1 MIRSLLK
8 RKITG
13 DLVFLYAAFFAGFV
27 LPVLTIPYLTRV
39 LGKPAW
45 SQLVFVQGFC
55 ALAGVPLAW
64 GFGYHGTR
72 LVAKFRDDREKVG
85 SICAEILAARL
96 LLLAPVVLL
105 VIGGVALIPKLQTDI
120 PLAIFGVTAAVL
132 NAFSVGWILQGLD
145 RMRWASVLDLVA
157 KLMAT
162 LPIFLIVRSPAHAHR
177 VVLLQAAGALL
188 SLCIGYGML
197 GRWIPVR
204 AGFQRKPAA
213 VYGDS
218 AGMFL
223 FTLSGTI
230 VNQTNA
236 FFFGLF
242 APLPVVGIYAGA
254 EKIVRTACALVGPFS
269 TALHTKINYRIGKDR
284 AAGARLFLQGTA
296 VLFVLSLALA
306 AILWFASDFL
316 VAMLLGPEFRES
328 ASVVR
333 FIAFLPVV
341 SWLSYSINLNW
352 LIVLRLDFALNMAV
366 LAAAIVAVISACILV
381 PLFSLTG
388 MGIAVLCAEVTMLI
402 ALFRIM
408 ADADRNPLRFA
419 FPSARNVGDK
429 SG

>member
-13 DLVFLYAAFFAGFV
+13 DLVFLYVAFFAGFV
-27 LPVLTIPYLTRV
+27 LPILTIPYLTRV
-39 LGKPAW
+39 LGKDAW
-45 SQLVFVQGFC
+45 SRLVFVQGFC

-72 LVAKFRDDREKVG
+72 LVAKFRDDTEKVG
-85 SICAEILAARL
+85 SICAEILSARL
-96 LLLAPVVLL
+96 LLLAPVILL

-120 PLAIFGVTAAVL
+120 PLAALGFAATVF

-145 RMRWASVLDLVA
+145 RMRWASVLDLIA

-162 LPIFLIVRSPAHAHR
+162 LPIFLIVTSPAHAHR

-204 AGFQRKPAA
+204 AGFERKPAA

-254 EKIVRTACALVGPFS
+254 EKIVRAACALVGPFS
-269 TALHTKINYRIGKDR
+269 TALHTKINYRAAKDPAS
-284 AAGARLFLQGTA
+284 AARIFVFGTA
-296 VLFVLSLALA
+296 LLFCLAVALSLL
-306 AILWFASDFL
+306 IWFSSDFL
-316 VAMLLGPEFRES
+316 VAYLLGPEFRES
-328 ASVVR
+328 GRVLKM
-333 FIAFLPVV
+333 IAILPVLN
-341 SWLSYSINLNW
+341 WLSYSLNLNW
-352 LIVLRLDFALNMAV
+352 FIVRHMDRPLNLCV
-366 LAAAIVAVISACILV
+366 LFAAAATFVSTCVLV
-381 PLFSLTG
+381 PLYSLDGMAFSV
-388 MGIAVLCAEVTMLI
+388 ISSEA
-402 ALFRIM
+402 ALLLALVFTLVRT
-408 ADADRNPLRFA
+408 RQNPLRIA
-419 FPSARNVGDK
+419 FARNDAA
-429 SG
+429 S

>member
-27 LPVLTIPYLTRV
+27 VPVLTIPYLTRV

-85 SICAEILAARL
+85 TICAEILSARL
-96 LLLAPVVLL
+96 LLLAPVILL
-105 VIGGVALIPKLQTDI
+105 AIGVIAMIPKLQADI
-120 PLAIFGVTAAVL
+120 PLAIFGVTATVL

-145 RMRWASVLDLVA
+145 RMRWASILDLTV
-157 KLMAT
+157 KLLAT
-162 LPIFLIVRSPAHAHR
+162 LPIFLIVKSPAHAHR
-177 VVLLQAAGALL
+177 VVLLQAASVLL
-188 SLCIGYGML
+188 SLGIGYAML
-197 GRWIPVR
+197 RRWIPIR
-204 AGFQRKPAA
+204 AGFARKPSA
-213 VYGDS
+213 VFGDS

-254 EKIVRTACALVGPFS
+254 EKIIRAACALVGPFS
-269 TALHTKINYRIGKDR
+269 TALHTKINYRASKDP
-284 AAGARLFLQGTA
+284 AAAARFFVLGTA
-296 VLFVLSLALA
+296 LLFCLAVALSLL
-306 AILWFASDFL
+306 IWFSSDFL
-316 VAMLLGPEFRES
+316 VAHLLGPEFHES
-328 ASVVR
+328 AKVLR
-333 FIAFLPVV
+333 MIAILPVFN
-341 SWLSYSINLNW
+341 WLSYSLNLNW
-352 LIVLRLDFALNMAV
+352 FIVRHMDRSLNLCV
-366 LAAAIVAVISACILV
+366 LFAAAATFVSTCVLV
-381 PLFSLTG
+381 PLYSLNGMAFSV
-388 MGIAVLCAEVTMLI
+388 ISSEA
-402 ALFRIM
+402 ALLLALLFTLVRK
-408 ADADRNPLRFA
+408 RQNPLRIA
-419 FPSARNVGDK
+419 FARND
-429 SG
+429 SAS